1 MNLEAVPVG
10 VGNGGAIYDAIEPG
24 PERISHAHRARLAGG
39 VHRVPGQRRAL
50 QFLAGQ
56 PNGARLGVGA
66 WIVLAKDCIRCAHQ
80 PLTAARVDN
89 QRAEWDWVGRFESA
103 CGELENLAHALFVGR
118 HQTCGNFS
126 CGCHAAIYHN
136 VKAHA
141 TSHESNFWME
151 LIRRLREKRGV
162 IFCGLDNV
170 ADERIGRVN
179 MNKFVVHIWCLLLF
193 ASLSALGCRH
203 SSSETGLTKIILQAD
218 WYPQPEHG
226 GFYTALVKDYYKNEG
241 LDVSIQPGGPFVS
254 VEKQVSSGAAQFGM
268 GSSDRTLESVADG
281 LPLVAVAATMQR
293 DPQGIMVRKDSA
305 IRTFA
310 DINGHTVA
318 IVPGA
323 TWFKYI
329 VQRFQL
335 KNVHV
340 IPATMSVS
348 NFVADPQYIQQAF
361 ATSEPFFARQAG
373 IETRVLLTSDAG
385 YDPYR
390 VMFTT
395 REMLQQHPDVA
406 GKFVHASLK
415 GWNDYLNDP
424 AAAHAVIAKLN
435 PALDQDRMQFSWQ
448 ALRDGHFVTGDESGG
463 GPNGR
468 MDPQRWST
476 MYKQLLDLKVI
487 DKPFD
492 VATAYTLQF
501 VQAK

>member
-1 MNLEAVPVG
+1 MNKLVVS
-10 VGNGGAIYDAIEPG
+10 IC
-24 PERISHAHRARLAGG
+24 SL
-39 VHRVPGQRRAL
+39 
-50 QFLAGQ
+50 
-56 PNGARLGVGA
+56 
-66 WIVLAKDCIRCAHQ
+66 
-80 PLTAARVDN
+80 
-89 QRAEWDWVGRFESA
+89 
-103 CGELENLAHALFVGR
+103 LFV
-118 HQTCGNFS
+118 
-126 CGCHAAIYHN
+126 
-136 VKAHA
+136 
-141 TSHESNFWME
+141 
-151 LIRRLREKRGV
+151 
-162 IFCGLDNV
+162 
-170 ADERIGRVN
+170 
-179 MNKFVVHIWCLLLF
+179 

-203 SSSETGLTKIILQAD
+203 SSNETGETGPTKIILQAD

-241 LDVSIQPGGPFVS
+241 LDLSIQPGGPFVS

-305 IRTFA
+305 IRSFP

-335 KNVHV
+335 SNVHV

-348 NFVADPQYIQQAF
+348 NFIADPQYIQQAF
-361 ATSEPFFARQAG
+361 ATSEPFFAHQAG

-395 REMLQQHPDVA
+395 RQMLQQHPDVV
-406 GKFVHASLK
+406 GKFVRASLK
-415 GWNDYLNDP
+415 GWKDYLNDP
-424 AAAHAVIAKLN
+424 GVGHAAIAKLN
-435 PALDQDRMQFSWQ
+435 PALDQDWMHFSWQ
-448 ALRDGHFVTGDESGG
+448 ALRDGHFVTGDESAGG
-463 GPNGR
+463 QNGR
-468 MDPQRWST
+468 MDPQRWSI

-487 DKPFD
+487 EKPFD
-492 VATAYTLQF
+492 PATAYTLQF
-501 VQAK
+501 VQGK